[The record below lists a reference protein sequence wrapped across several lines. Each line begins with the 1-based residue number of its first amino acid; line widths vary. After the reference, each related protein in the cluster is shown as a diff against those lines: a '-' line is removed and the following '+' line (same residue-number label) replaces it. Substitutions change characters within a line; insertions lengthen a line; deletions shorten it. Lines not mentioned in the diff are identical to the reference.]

1 MKKLLLLLIFPI
13 GLACIAQDTPRCN
26 NSEPTYINRMP
37 GFYISDCKNSDY
49 NDVEFIYYSNSKAF
63 KINKGGKYSS
73 ISYRKNGGES
83 SKHSSDQIIQNYY
96 NAILK
101 IKGKALD
108 DKKTMLTAT
117 IDGKEVFIKLL
128 TAANSADAGSYKV
141 EVLEVAQME
150 QNIVINLDEAI
161 ARDGKAVIY
170 GILFDTGKSDVKPES
185 AKALEQLT
193 DYLNSNPLLQIIIV
207 GHTDNTGNF
216 ANNILLSKT
225 RAESIKNYLVNSS
238 KIGSGRL
245 LAEGVGSLC
254 PVSTNSTEDGKQ
266 LNRRVEIVKQ

>member
-1 MKKLLLLLIFPI
+1 
-13 GLACIAQDTPRCN
+13 
-26 NSEPTYINRMP
+26 
-37 GFYISDCKNSDY
+37 
-49 NDVEFIYYSNSKAF
+49 
-63 KINKGGKYSS
+63 
-73 ISYRKNGGES
+73 
-83 SKHSSDQIIQNYY
+83 
-96 NAILK
+96 
-101 IKGKALD
+101 
-108 DKKTMLTAT
+108 
-117 IDGKEVFIKLL
+117 
-128 TAANSADAGSYKV
+128 
-141 EVLEVAQME
+141 
-150 QNIVINLDEAI
+150 
-161 ARDGKAVIY
+161 
-170 GILFDTGKSDVKPES
+170 VKPES